1 MMVPLKYLS
10 KFWRTLE
17 LQLINCEINLIL
29 TWSANCVISNAAKTQ
44 ATTSTITDTKL
55 HVPVVTL
62 LIDDNAKHLKLLK
75 SGFKY
80 TINWNE
86 YEPKTKTQN
95 ASNQYFDFLIEP
107 SLQGV
112 NRFFVL
118 TFNAHYSRIG
128 HSRYFLP
135 TEKVEDYNVM
145 TDGRNFFD
153 QPIKNDIRTYE
164 KIQKITTG

>member
-1 MMVPLKYLS
+1 MVPLKYLS